1 MTNSQVAQLKQENEK
16 LRKALERISN
26 LNSVEVVDD
35 DEFKYARLMGMV
47 EVIAKHALEY

>member
-1 MTNSQVAQLKQENEK
+1 MTNSQAAQLKQENEK

-35 DEFKYARLMGMV
+35 DEFKYARLMGMAAA
-47 EVIAKHALEY
+47 IAEYALEY